1 MLRGRSYAPARLLA
15 RATLTATLLC
25 GIALAQAPVASAEE
39 VVNVTLNI
47 PADPRPNPC
56 AAGDLVS
63 LSGTLHIVYY
73 VRSDGQGGYHL
84 NQLLSEKLSGQ
95 AFMSGDTY
103 QGSDSYDHSFYARA
117 PFPTADTMVHSLL
130 LVSRSGTD
138 NLVMGYTIHTTVSAQ
153 GVPTAQVTDIR
164 LQCTG

>member
-63 LSGTLHIVYY
+63 
-73 VRSDGQGGYHL
+73 
-84 NQLLSEKLSGQ
+84 
-95 AFMSGDTY
+95 
-103 QGSDSYDHSFYARA
+103 
-117 PFPTADTMVHSLL
+117 
-130 LVSRSGTD
+130 RSGTD